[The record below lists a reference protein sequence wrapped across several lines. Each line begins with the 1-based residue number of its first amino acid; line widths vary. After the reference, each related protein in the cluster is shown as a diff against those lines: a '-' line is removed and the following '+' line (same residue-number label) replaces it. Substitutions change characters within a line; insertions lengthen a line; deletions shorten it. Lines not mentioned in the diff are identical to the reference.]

1 MSDTLYTIQRIIH
14 EELKIDMDRLT
25 EDAHV
30 FDDLNF
36 DSLDSVEL
44 VLALELEF
52 DIEISDDEIDNLTTI
67 GQIHTLIKDLV

>member
-1 MSDTLYTIQRIIH
+1 MSDTLHTLQRIIH

-44 VLALELEF
+44 VLALELYF

>member
-1 MSDTLYTIQRIIH
+1 MSDTLYTIQRIIS
-14 EELKIDMDRLT
+14 EELKIDMERIT

-44 VLALELEF
+44 VLALETEF
-52 DIEISDDEIDNLTTI
+52 DIEISDDVIDNLTTI
-67 GQIHTLIKDLV
+67 GQIHTLIKDLI

>member
-14 EELKIDMDRLT
+14 EELKIDMDRIT